1 MVCLKA
7 ILPLK
12 YLRGVGCSSLLLPR
26 SIIYSRLHL
35 YAFYS
40 EDLNELYF
48 SFSSF
53 CIMSQVVLLIPTSSQ
68 YERKFD
74 TVSRTWPM
82 IRAGW
87 FMSFS
92 LAIVPCQVSY
102 RIAPQDDFDCISVHF
117 LPPFL
122 FWAFHIFSGSITL
135 AMGIRFVKEISNPTA
150 SNKSRK

>member
-1 MVCLKA
+1 
-7 ILPLK
+7 
-12 YLRGVGCSSLLLPR
+12 
-26 SIIYSRLHL
+26 
-35 YAFYS
+35 
-40 EDLNELYF
+40 
-48 SFSSF
+48 
-53 CIMSQVVLLIPTSSQ
+53 MSQVVLLIPTSSQ

-74 TVSRTWPM
+74 TVSRTWLM
-82 IRAGW
+82 ILAGR

-122 FWAFHIFSGSITL
+122 FWDFHIFSGSITL

-150 SNKSRK
+150 SNKSRKWESDKPCPLPFSNWLMVKIDMPVFSCSRCCEILRDFLYFANDAPSDAIDS